1 MNISNTNAL
10 SGQVVSLGNPSVIVV
25 NRTINQATNP
35 HPFDTKTW
43 AGQAEYVSALFGKWV
58 AKGLVWTAGMPT
70 VEGENRE
77 WFGAA
82 GLGHLERA
90 FPKMEADLYM
100 AIGVMD
106 PNAKARGN
114 RNVVAQPLLIV
125 DDIGTK
131 IDPAKWDAQFKAG
144 FPLPTAK
151 IETSP
156 GNQTWIWALEGDAA
170 DPARWVDLA
179 CVRAWLVELGLTDDV
194 MDPARYIR
202 LPGGWNSKKKYRD
215 KNGGQPVEVGLVE
228 WNECRSGAGFGGARV
243 DLEKVGSVLL
253 GSAGADWGLR
263 EFPQTASG
271 RSQASSAALGGM
283 MGAGALVRSADLGKP
298 DPLMK
303 MGQVLGMNLV
313 QIRPGVVEAL
323 CPNHAAHGDRADT
336 GFAFLG
342 DGLMHCNHASCQ
354 ELSTRDFRSMM
365 EEEFD
370 RRAAVAVGL
379 GLGGLEG
386 CATAS
391 QFLAREAFAG
401 AGVGGQGASVE
412 DVIEPM
418 AARAEARVESEGAD
432 GGNSKAKRAAHVAAA
447 DLVEG
452 QKMIP
457 FLDPKGGLWLW
468 VSGRLCNLK
477 TMAGFLRLAGWL
489 SQQGLD
495 VTGAARNNLVE
506 TLEGRAA
513 SRPTQDVF
521 CRVAN
526 GGTAASPKIFVNLMD
541 AENRAVQI
549 DGNGW
554 QIVQV
559 SDLPLPLA
567 HRTGGLPLPEPVA
580 AIDGVSFLD
589 RLGRHIPIAP
599 VIRKN
604 DPKDMG
610 VQQRAALVTFSFAQ
624 FVRTGAVPHLLFAGE
639 QAGGKTTAAKRLNG
653 LTDPDAGA
661 VVSRLPS
668 DGAAIISM
676 VGQQSNFV
684 LDNTSGVRSE
694 HADVICSLASG
705 GSQVARKL
713 YTDGDRSI
721 SSALCSIIF
730 TSVLD
735 GGITKRPDLQDRLLT
750 VVTQPLAKNQRKAE
764 TQLDAAWAADL
775 PHLLADLFDLLVVG
789 LKNAS
794 IVAAAQACGA
804 LSPPPRFADTAQ
816 VAEAAAW
823 HGVGWPAGLL
833 TNALN
838 AMRAEAA
845 EGQLSD
851 DPIGYRLRAFLRK
864 QPGGVWVGG
873 YDDLDRAL
881 ACEDGPVW
889 DRNKIPL
896 KNGLSRIKGPLRDLW
911 GVAQTD
917 AGRTKHARKYEF
929 RIVPDAAG
937 GE

>member
-1 MNISNTNAL
+1 MAI
-10 SGQVVSLGNPSVIVV
+10 SLGG
-25 NRTINQATNP
+25 T
-35 HPFDTKTW
+35 
-43 AGQAEYVSALFGKWV
+43 
-58 AKGLVWTAGMPT
+58 GL
-70 VEGENRE
+70 
-77 WFGAA
+77 
-82 GLGHLERA
+82 
-90 FPKMEADLYM
+90 D
-100 AIGVMD
+100 
-106 PNAKARGN
+106 
-114 RNVVAQPLLIV
+114 
-125 DDIGTK
+125 
-131 IDPAKWDAQFKAG
+131 
-144 FPLPTAK
+144 
-151 IETSP
+151 
-156 GNQTWIWALEGDAA
+156 
-170 DPARWVDLA
+170 
-179 CVRAWLVELGLTDDV
+179 
-194 MDPARYIR
+194 
-202 LPGGWNSKKKYRD
+202 
-215 KNGGQPVEVGLVE
+215 
-228 WNECRSGAGFGGARV
+228 
-243 DLEKVGSVLL
+243 
-253 GSAGADWGLR
+253 
-263 EFPQTASG
+263 
-271 RSQASSAALGGM
+271 
-283 MGAGALVRSADLGKP
+283 
-298 DPLMK
+298 
-303 MGQVLGMNLV
+303 
-313 QIRPGVVEAL
+313 
-323 CPNHAAHGDRADT
+323 
-336 GFAFLG
+336 
-342 DGLMHCNHASCQ
+342 
-354 ELSTRDFRSMM
+354 
-365 EEEFD
+365 
-370 RRAAVAVGL
+370 
-379 GLGGLEG
+379 G
-386 CATAS
+386 CATGIG
-391 QFLAREAFAG
+391 FLARQSFPVETG
-401 AGVGGQGASVE
+401 SVVGGQDLKKMETNTTNRFEKEKAG
-412 DVIEPM
+412 
-418 AARAEARVESEGAD
+418 D
-432 GGNSKAKRAAHVAAA
+432 GNRKAKRAAHVAAA

-468 VSGRLCNLK
+468 VGGRLCNLK

-489 SQQGLD
+489 SQQDLD

-567 HRTGGLPLPEPVA
+567 HRAGGLPLPEPVA

-750 VVTQPLAKNQRKAE
+750 VATQPLAKNQRKAE

-804 LSPPPRFADTAQ
+804 LPPPPRFADVAQ

-823 HGVGWPAGLL
+823 HGMDWPAGLL

-845 EGQLSD
+845 GGQLTD
-851 DPIGYRLRAFLRK
+851 DPIAFRLRAFLRK
-864 QPGGVWVGG
+864 QPGKVWVGS
-873 YDDLDRAL
+873 YDELQKAIVF
-881 ACEDGPVW
+881 EDGPTW

-896 KNGLSRIKGPLRDLW
+896 KSGLARIRGPLRDLW
-911 GVAQTD
+911 GVVQMD
-917 AGRTKHARKYEF
+917 AGRTKHARKHEF
-929 RIVPDAAG
+929 SIAPDVAG
-937 GE
+937 EE